1 MIIIIT
7 IIASFLCG
15 SIPTG
20 YLLTKKM
27 IIIITIIASFLCGSI
42 PTGYLLTKKLCEI
55 DIRTKGSGNIG
66 STNVKRIAGT
76 KISII
81 TQIIDILKGIIP
93 VILGMY
99 LANIIKLPVSTN
111 TYISIIAISAVL
123 GHDYTPFLKFKGGKG
138 VNTTLGA
145 FILVAPIP
153 TLIGVAVHFI
163 LRLFTSIVSIRSIA
177 IGLTIPIMCIVM
189 KLPISIVVSTTI
201 ACILMVVRHKD
212 NLIRIIH
219 NEEK

>member
-7 IIASFLCG
+7 IVVSFLCG

-20 YLLTKKM
+20 YLLTKK
-27 IIIITIIASFLCGSI
+27 F
-42 PTGYLLTKKLCEI
+42 CEI

-76 KISII
+76 KISLI
-81 TQIIDILKGIIP
+81 TQVIDILKGIIP

-99 LANIIKLPVSTN
+99 LAKNIELPMSTN
-111 TYISIIAISAVL
+111 TYISIIAIGVVL

-138 VNTTLGA
+138 VNTTIGA
-145 FILVAPIP
+145 FVFIAPIP

-177 IGLTIPIMCIVM
+177 IGITIPIMCIIL
-189 KLPISIVVSTTI
+189 KLPIAIVVSTTI
-201 ACILMVVRHKD
+201 ACIIMVINHKD

-219 NEEK
+219 NDET

>member
-7 IIASFLCG
+7 SVIAFLCG

-20 YLLTKKM
+20 YLL
-27 IIIITIIASFLCGSI
+27 A
-42 PTGYLLTKKLCEI
+42 KKLCKI

-81 TQIIDILKGIIP
+81 TQIIDILKGVIP
-93 VILGMY
+93 ASLGMY
-99 LANIIKLPVSTN
+99 LVRTVNLP
-111 TYISIIAISAVL
+111 ISADTFIAIIALSVIL
-123 GHDYTPFLKFKGGKG
+123 GHDYTPFLKFNGGKG

-145 FILVAPIP
+145 FILLAPIP
-153 TLIGVAVHFI
+153 TLIGVAIYFI
-163 LRLFTSIVSIRSIA
+163 LRPITSIVSIRSIA
-177 IGLTIPIMCIVM
+177 LGIAIPIMCFIMKFPDTIV
-189 KLPISIVVSTTI
+189 ISATA
-201 ACILMVVRHKD
+201 ACFLIIVRHK
-212 NLIRIIH
+212 NNFIRIIH

>member
-1 MIIIIT
+1 MKEIIIIIT
-7 IIASFLCG
+7 IVF
-15 SIPTG
+15 
-20 YLLTKKM
+20 
-27 IIIITIIASFLCGSI
+27 SFLCGSI
-42 PTGYLLTKKLCEI
+42 PTGYLLTKKLCGI

-66 STNVKRIAGT
+66 STNVKRIVGT

-93 VILGMY
+93 VILGIY
-99 LANIIKLPVSTN
+99 LAKTIKLPVSASA
-111 TYISIIAISAVL
+111 YISIIAIAVVL

-145 FILVAPIP
+145 FILIAPIP
-153 TLIGVAVHFI
+153 TLIGVAVYFI

-177 IGLTIPIMCIVM
+177 LGVTIPIMCVIM
-189 KLPISIVVSTTI
+189 KLPISIVISTII
-201 ACILMVVRHKD
+201 ACILIVIRHKD

>member
-7 IIASFLCG
+7 SV
-15 SIPTG
+15 
-20 YLLTKKM
+20 
-27 IIIITIIASFLCGSI
+27 ITFLCGSI
-42 PTGYLLTKKLCEI
+42 PTGYLLTKKLCKI

-99 LANIIKLPVSTN
+99 LIRTVNLP
-111 TYISIIAISAVL
+111 ISADTFIAIIALAVIL
-123 GHDYTPFLKFKGGKG
+123 GHDYTPFLKFNGGKG

-145 FILVAPIP
+145 FILLAPVP
-153 TLIGVAVHFI
+153 TLIGIAIYFI
-163 LRLFTSIVSIRSIA
+163 LRPITSIVSIRSIA
-177 IGLTIPIMCIVM
+177 IGITIPIMCFIMKSSGAIV
-189 KLPISIVVSTTI
+189 ISATA
-201 ACILMVVRHKD
+201 ACVLMIVRHKN
-212 NLIRIIH
+212 NLIRIVH